1 MLANPSAAALAPPP
15 ARLASDRRE
24 GLPAYLPAM
33 AARETHDVEAEAMFA
48 KKKYMAM
55 MMRGKFRLV
64 YTTEASRAMQN
75 FLTEYARSPR

>member
-24 GLPAYLPAM
+24 GLQAYLPAM

-48 KKKYMAM
+48 MYMAM
-55 MMRGKFRLV
+55 TMRDKFLLV
-64 YTTEASRAMQN
+64 
-75 FLTEYARSPR
+75 

>member
-48 KKKYMAM
+48 MYMAM